1 MSSKSLFAK
10 AGVVVASVALGSV
23 AGSFISVSAA
33 PTSVVVCA
41 SKSTGALRYS
51 KAGSCQATETKL
63 TLGQQ
68 GPTGATGTTGA
79 TGATG
84 ATGPAG
90 SYSGTVGIRTIST
103 SAATL
108 ELADAGK
115 VLVVTVGSE
124 ITIPGDS
131 SVAFAIGTRIEVART
146 TGSPFLKP
154 GTGVTINGISA
165 PGGVSFDSSAGYQ
178 SSVLLKTAANTWI
191 FLKVPDPNN
200 VL

>member
-1 MSSKSLFAK
+1 
-10 AGVVVASVALGSV
+10 AGN
-23 AGSFISVSAA
+23 
-33 PTSVVVCA
+33 CR
-41 SKSTGALRYS
+41 K
-51 KAGSCQATETKL
+51 TETKL
-63 TLGQQ
+63 TLGQE
-68 GPTGATGTTGA
+68 GPAGA

-124 ITIPGDS
+124 ITIPADS
-131 SVAFAIGTRIEVART
+131 TVFFSIGTRIEIART
-146 TGSPFLKP
+146 TGSPTLKP
-154 GTGVTINGISA
+154 ASGVTVNGVTSSGSA
-165 PGGVSFDSSAGYQ
+165 GFESSAGYQ
-178 SSVLLKTAANTWI
+178 VAVLLKTAANTWI
-191 FLKVPDPNN
+191 FLRIPDPNN

>member
-1 MSSKSLFAK
+1 MLSKSIFAK

-23 AGSFISVSAA
+23 VGSFISVSAA

-51 KAGSCQATETKL
+51 KAGTCRTTETKL
-63 TLGQQ
+63 TLGQE
-68 GPTGATGTTGA
+68 GPTGPA
-79 TGATG
+79 GATG

-90 SYSGTVGIRTIST
+90 ATGTYSGTVGIRTINT

-115 VLVVTVGSE
+115 VLVVTTGSE
-124 ITIPGDS
+124 ITIPTDA
-131 SVAFAIGTRIEVART
+131 SVSFPIGTRIEVART
-146 TGSPFLKP
+146 TGSPTLKP
-154 GTGVTINGISA
+154 ASGVTVNGLAS
-165 PGGVSFDSSAGYQ
+165 PGYVSFESSAGYQ
-178 SSVLLKTAANTWI
+178 SAILLKTAANTWI
-191 FLKVPDPNN
+191 FLRVPDPNN

>member
-1 MSSKSLFAK
+1 MSSKSFFAK

-23 AGSFISVSAA
+23 AGSFISVSAS

-51 KAGSCQATETKL
+51 KAGTCRTTETKL

-68 GPTGATGTTGA
+68 GPTGPA
-79 TGATG
+79 GATG

-90 SYSGTVGIRTIST
+90 AAGTYSGTVGIRTIST

-115 VLVVTVGSE
+115 VLVVTTGIRRQVLPVSIRAPISREFSSRPRPTRGSC
-124 ITIPGDS
+124 
-131 SVAFAIGTRIEVART
+131 
-146 TGSPFLKP
+146 
-154 GTGVTINGISA
+154 
-165 PGGVSFDSSAGYQ
+165 
-178 SSVLLKTAANTWI
+178 
-191 FLKVPDPNN
+191 
-200 VL
+200 

>member
-1 MSSKSLFAK
+1 MSSKSFFAK

-23 AGSFISVSAA
+23 AGSFISVSAS

-51 KAGSCQATETKL
+51 KAGTCRTTETKL

-68 GPTGATGTTGA
+68 GPTGPA
-79 TGATG
+79 GATG

-90 SYSGTVGIRTIST
+90 AAGTYSGTVGIRTIST

-115 VLVVTVGSE
+115 VLVVTVGTD
-124 ITIPGDS
+124 ITVPADAT
-131 SVAFAIGTRIEVART
+131 VNFPVGTRIEIART
-146 TGSPFLKP
+146 TGSPTVT
-154 GTGVTINGISA
+154 GAAGVTVNGISA
-165 PGGVSFDSSAGYQ
+165 PGSASFDSGTYQ
-178 SSVLLKTAANTWI
+178 QGILLKTAANTWI
-191 FLKVPDPNN
+191 LLKMPDQS
-200 VL
+200 

>member
-1 MSSKSLFAK
+1 MSSKSFFAK

-23 AGSFISVSAA
+23 AGSFISVSAS

-51 KAGSCQATETKL
+51 KAGTCRTTETKL

-68 GPTGATGTTGA
+68 GPTGPA
-79 TGATG
+79 GATG

-90 SYSGTVGIRTIST
+90 AAGTYSGTVGIRTIST

-115 VLVVTVGSE
+115 VLVVTVGTD
-124 ITIPGDS
+124 ITVPAD
-131 SVAFAIGTRIEVART
+131 VTVNFPVGTRIEIART
-146 TGSPFLKP
+146 TGSPTLT
-154 GTGVTINGISA
+154 GAAGVTVNGISA
-165 PGGVSFDSSAGYQ
+165 PGAASFDSGTYQ
-178 SSVLLKTAANTWI
+178 QGILIKTAANTWI
-191 FLKVPDPNN
+191 LLKMPDQS
-200 VL
+200 

>member
-1 MSSKSLFAK
+1 MSSKSFFAK

-23 AGSFISVSAA
+23 AGSFISVSAS

-51 KAGSCQATETKL
+51 KAGTCRTTETKL

-68 GPTGATGTTGA
+68 GPTGPA
-79 TGATG
+79 GATG

-90 SYSGTVGIRTIST
+90 AAGTYSGTVGIRTIST

-115 VLVVTVGSE
+115 VLVVTVG
-124 ITIPGDS
+124 TDVTVPADAT
-131 SVAFAIGTRIEVART
+131 VNFPVGTRIEIART
-146 TGSPFLKP
+146 TGSPTLT
-154 GTGVTINGISA
+154 GAAGVTVNGISA
-165 PGGVSFDSSAGYQ
+165 PGAASFDSGTYQ
-178 SSVLLKTAANTWI
+178 QGILIKTAANTWI
-191 FLKVPDPNN
+191 LLKMPDQS
-200 VL
+200 

>member
-1 MSSKSLFAK
+1 MSSKSFFAK

-23 AGSFISVSAA
+23 AGSFISVSAS

-51 KAGSCQATETKL
+51 KAGTCRTTETKL

-68 GPTGATGTTGA
+68 GPTGPA
-79 TGATG
+79 GATG

-90 SYSGTVGIRTIST
+90 AAGTYSGTVGIRTIST

-115 VLVVTVGSE
+115 VLVVTTGTD
-124 ITIPGDS
+124 ITVPADAT
-131 SVAFAIGTRIEVART
+131 VNFPVGTRIEIART
-146 TGSPFLKP
+146 TGSPTLT
-154 GTGVTINGISA
+154 GAAGVTVNGISA
-165 PGGVSFDSSAGYQ
+165 PGAASFDSGTYQ
-178 SSVLLKTAANTWI
+178 QGILIKTAANTWI
-191 FLKVPDPNN
+191 LLKMPDQS
-200 VL
+200 

>member
-1 MSSKSLFAK
+1 MSRKSLYAK

-23 AGSFISVSAA
+23 VGSFISVSAA

-51 KAGSCQATETKL
+51 KAGTCRTTETKL
-63 TLGQQ
+63 TLGQE
-68 GPTGATGTTGA
+68 GPAGA

-84 ATGPAG
+84 ATGPAGPAG

-115 VLVVTVGSE
+115 VLVVTVGTD
-124 ITIPGDS
+124 ITVPADAT
-131 SVAFAIGTRIEVART
+131 VNFPVGTRIEIART
-146 TGSPFLKP
+146 TGSPTLT
-154 GTGVTINGISA
+154 GAAGVTVNGISA
-165 PGGVSFDSSAGYQ
+165 PGAASFDSGTYQ
-178 SSVLLKTAANTWI
+178 QGILIKTAANTWI
-191 FLKVPDPNN
+191 LLKMPDQS
-200 VL
+200 